1 VDHTNVLDGRNK
13 WPKRF
18 GTMPGMALP
27 SPSEADLR
35 DLRMRY
41 NAAYS
46 AYQSCLIAVNEVAT
60 TGQPPSKALL
70 ESEANALRELNE
82 ARGNL
87 IAAMKRLAT
96 PN

>member
-1 VDHTNVLDGRNK
+1 
-13 WPKRF
+13 
-18 GTMPGMALP
+18 MPLP
-27 SPSEADLR
+27 APSEADLR
-35 DLRMRY
+35 ELRMRY

-46 AYQSCLIAVNEVAT
+46 AYQSCLIAINEAAT

-70 ESEANALRELNE
+70 ESEASALRELNE

-87 IAAMKRLAT
+87 IAAMGQLTT